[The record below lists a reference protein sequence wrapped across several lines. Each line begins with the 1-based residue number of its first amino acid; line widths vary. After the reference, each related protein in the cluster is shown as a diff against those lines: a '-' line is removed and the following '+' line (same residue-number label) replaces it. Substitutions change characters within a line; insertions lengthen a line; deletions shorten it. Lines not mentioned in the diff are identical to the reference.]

1 MNRRNKRIDIIKL
14 IDKKN
19 NFINKNAG
27 IISNL
32 FSKELYSNYVLSY
45 KKKNI
50 LPDYDKIIKNIQ
62 KSKSIE
68 KYIIKDVTKNI
79 PINLLQ
85 YFSEYEFQRFANQM
99 VKSFYK
105 NNDKLKVIKMYD
117 ILKSNSTPKNKSLIP
132 KIIDNSNY
140 SNKINNENDL
150 NTIKIDGERNLLKS
164 RISHQIINKNKY
176 KYVIENISRK
186 NSANICSHLTIK
198 SIKND
203 ELNENN
209 IDDDYEKKNK
219 NLTLSTKKYKNRNLI
234 LKSTNKNVSED
245 DKNSKMNS
253 INKDIEN
260 LYFNTENNNFRTIYD
275 YNYTR
280 KPEIKNNLLLKLNN
294 DEKPEK
300 KIYSSIKTNYIK
312 RNKKISLPK
321 AKNLKTE
328 LILNSFSPKEILIT
342 NKTFNILCN
351 LKEIK
356 KEIKDTIKSNST
368 SKSMKSNI
376 LYFTG
381 YNKKEKFKDL
391 KYFNN
396 ELKKNKRYQ
405 FYMKNEKLIER
416 RKNNTFNGLRNSF
429 NTSEKTRANLNEKNF
444 IKTLNN
450 LCSKEKQLE
459 RKIDNIY
466 KQNYWLRIN
475 KNKKMEK
482 NNKNRIDKMNKKT
495 IIFNSILS
503 RMNQLSKNNHFNYS
517 LTS

>member
-117 ILKSNSTPKNKSLIP
+117 ILKSNSTPRNKSFIP
-132 KIIDNSNY
+132 RLTDNSNY
-140 SNKINNENDL
+140 SNKISNENDL

-176 KYVIENISRK
+176 KYAIENISRK

-368 SKSMKSNI
+368 SKSMKTNI

>member
-1 MNRRNKRIDIIKL
+1 M
-14 IDKKN
+14 
-19 NFINKNAG
+19 
-27 IISNL
+27 
-32 FSKELYSNYVLSY
+32 
-45 KKKNI
+45 
-50 LPDYDKIIKNIQ
+50 
-62 KSKSIE
+62 
-68 KYIIKDVTKNI
+68 
-79 PINLLQ
+79 
-85 YFSEYEFQRFANQM
+85 
-99 VKSFYK
+99 
-105 NNDKLKVIKMYD
+105 
-117 ILKSNSTPKNKSLIP
+117 
-132 KIIDNSNY
+132 
-140 SNKINNENDL
+140 
-150 NTIKIDGERNLLKS
+150 
-164 RISHQIINKNKY
+164 
-176 KYVIENISRK
+176 
-186 NSANICSHLTIK
+186 
-198 SIKND
+198 
-203 ELNENN
+203 
-209 IDDDYEKKNK
+209 
-219 NLTLSTKKYKNRNLI
+219 
-234 LKSTNKNVSED
+234 SED

-356 KEIKDTIKSNST
+356 KEIKDTIKSSST
-368 SKSMKSNI
+368 SKSMKTNI

-503 RMNQLSKNNHFNYS
+503 RMNQLSKNNHFKYS

>member
-140 SNKINNENDL
+140 SNKISNENDL

-176 KYVIENISRK
+176 KYAIENISRK

-466 KQNYWLRIN
+466 KQNYWLRIS

-503 RMNQLSKNNHFNYS
+503 RMNQLSKNNHFKYS